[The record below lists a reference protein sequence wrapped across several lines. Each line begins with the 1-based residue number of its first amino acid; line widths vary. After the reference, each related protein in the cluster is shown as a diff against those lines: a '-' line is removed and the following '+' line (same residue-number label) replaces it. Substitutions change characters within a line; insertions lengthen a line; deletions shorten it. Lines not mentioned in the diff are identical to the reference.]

1 MNSEDLNAALAL
13 YSSPMTSLIVTRFAP
28 SPTGALHLG
37 NARTALFNWF
47 YARKLGGRFLLRIED
62 TDRARSDESQVGA
75 LMAELRWLGLDW
87 DAGPDR
93 EDARGPYRQ
102 SAREGQYREA
112 TTRLMDAKRAYY
124 CFCTPLELEL
134 ARKAALSRGLPP
146 RYPGTCSHLD
156 AAAQEAKRRE
166 GRESSVRFRVPLGEA
181 VVYEDLVRGPQRF
194 MSDDLGDF
202 VIQRADGTASFL
214 FCNALDDAAM
224 GVTHVLRGED
234 HVANTPRQ
242 HLILKALGA
251 QVPAYGHLP
260 LLVGSDG
267 APLSKRHGS
276 ASVADIRDKGYLP
289 NAVLNLLAR
298 LGHSGALD
306 GWADTSAL
314 IAHFDLKALGRA
326 PAHFDLTQLT
336 HWQKEEVHRAPVE
349 TLLSW
354 AKDKVPPG
362 QEAAF
367 IAAVRQ
373 NLILPSDAAVWAP
386 IVYGELPCA
395 EGAIEALIHAA
406 GSAFFE
412 LAAHAVAEGAD
423 YPALLARLK
432 SSTGLAGKALFHP
445 LRAALTQRLDGPE
458 LAQLLLVIPR
468 AQLVARFQMAAAVA
482 AKGTGAIS

>member
-1 MNSEDLNAALAL
+1 
-13 YSSPMTSLIVTRFAP
+13 MTSLIVTRFAP

-87 DAGPDR
+87 DAGPDL
-93 EDARGPYRQ
+93 EDAKGPYRQ
-102 SAREGQYREA
+102 SAREERYREA
-112 TTRLMDAKRAYY
+112 TTRLMSAQRAYH

-146 RYPGTCSHLD
+146 RYPGTCSHLND
-156 AAAQEAKRRE
+156 AAQEAKRRE
-166 GRESSVRFRVPLGEA
+166 GRESTVRFRVPLGEA

-194 MSDDLGDF
+194 MSDELGDF

-242 HLILKALGA
+242 HLILQALGA
-251 QVPAYGHLP
+251 QIPAYGHLP

-276 ASVADIRDKGYLP
+276 ASVADIRDAGYLP

-306 GWADTSAL
+306 GWADTRAL
-314 IAHFDLKALGRA
+314 IAHFELEALGRA

-336 HWQKEEVHRAPVE
+336 HWQKEEVHRAPLE

-354 AKDKVPPG
+354 AKGKVPAG
-362 QEAAF
+362 QEGAF

-373 NLILPSDAAVWAP
+373 NLVLPADAAVWAP

-395 EGAIEALIHAA
+395 EGAIEALLRAA

-412 LAAHAVAEGAD
+412 VAATAVSEGAD
-423 YPALLARLK
+423 YAALLARLK
-432 SSTGLAGKALFHP
+432 SRTGLVGKALFHP

-458 LAQLLLVIPR
+458 LAQLLLIIPR
-468 AQLVARFQMAAAVA
+468 AQLIARFQVAAAVA
-482 AKGTGAIS
+482 VKGTDASS